1 MPESTLQAVSL
12 RRQTER
18 LEYIAPFLHRH
29 RSIVSFDENERALLE
44 SSAALSQSFDCGATI
59 RRQTDVNSSP
69 SIVASGWACYARS
82 TRNGR
87 RQILSFILPGD
98 SIGLA
103 EGPFAP
109 GLSEIVALTDMVLLD
124 ASNIQQALAE
134 SHCANLRMAF
144 YFERGL
150 QEARLLDLVVQLGQ
164 QSSLERTAHLL
175 LELHHRMDRAGL
187 VRNERFHLP
196 LAQHQ
201 LGAALGLSHI
211 QMHRTLQT
219 LRSRGL
225 LVLNGR
231 EATLPNVD
239 ELEQAAGYEVR
250 PADRWGIGKSSP
262 TAFASSDDQSSHQR
276 SPGDFAVVEPDAQNK
291 RA

>member
-1 MPESTLQAVSL
+1 
-12 RRQTER
+12 
-18 LEYIAPFLHRH
+18 
-29 RSIVSFDENERALLE
+29 
-44 SSAALSQSFDCGATI
+44 
-59 RRQTDVNSSP
+59 
-69 SIVASGWACYARS
+69 
-82 TRNGR
+82 
-87 RQILSFILPGD
+87 
-98 SIGLA
+98 
-103 EGPFAP
+103 
-109 GLSEIVALTDMVLLD
+109 
-124 ASNIQQALAE
+124 
-134 SHCANLRMAF
+134 MAF

-175 LELHHRMDRAGL
+175 LELHHRLDRAGL

-231 EATLPNVD
+231 EATLPHVD
-239 ELEQAAGYEVR
+239 ELEQAAGYEVTR
-250 PADRWGIGKSSP
+250 GARWEIGRDSP
-262 TAFASSDDQSSHQR
+262 NAFASLDDQSSHQR
-276 SPGDFAVVEPDAQNK
+276 AHDDFAVVEPDT
-291 RA
+291 

>member
-1 MPESTLQAVSL
+1 MPESTLQAHSF
-12 RRQTER
+12 RPQTER

-44 SSAALSQSFDCGATI
+44 SSADLSHSFDCGATI
-59 RRQTDVNSSP
+59 RRQTDVTTSP
-69 SIVASGWACYARS
+69 AIVASGWACYARS
-82 TRNGR
+82 RRNGR

-103 EGPFAP
+103 EGLFAP

-150 QEARLLDLVVQLGQ
+150 QEARLLDLVVQLG

-231 EATLPNVD
+231 EATLPHVD
-239 ELEQAAGYEVR
+239 ELEQAAGYEVT
-250 PADRWGIGKSSP
+250 PGARWEIGKDSP
-262 TAFASSDDQSSHQR
+262 NAFASSDDQSSHQR
-276 SPGDFAVVEPDAQNK
+276 SHDDFAVVEPDAQNK

>member
-1 MPESTLQAVSL
+1 VPESTSLAHSL

-29 RSIVSFDENERALLE
+29 RSIVSFDEHERALLE
-44 SSAALSQSFDCGATI
+44 SSAALSHSFDCGATI
-59 RRQTDVNSSP
+59 RRQTDVTTSP

-87 RQILSFILPGD
+87 RQIFSFILPGD

-103 EGPFAP
+103 KGPFAR
-109 GLSEIVALTDMVLLD
+109 GFSEILALTDVVLLD

-134 SHCANLRMAF
+134 SHCSNLRMAF
-144 YFERGL
+144 YLERGL

-196 LAQHQ
+196 LTQHQ
-201 LGAALGLSHI
+201 IGAALGLSQI
-211 QMHRTLQT
+211 QMHRTLQA

-250 PADRWGIGKSSP
+250 PAGRWEIGKSSP
-262 TAFASSDDQSSHQR
+262 NAFASSDDQSSHQR
-276 SPGDFAVVEPDAQNK
+276 SHGDVAVVEPDAQNK

>member
-211 QMHRTLQT
+211 QMHRTLQAF
-219 LRSRGL
+219 RSRGL

-250 PADRWGIGKSSP
+250 PAGRWGIGNSSAN
-262 TAFASSDDQSSHQR
+262 AFASSDDQSSHR
-276 SPGDFAVVEPDAQNK
+276 GSHGDFAVLEPDAQNK

>member
-1 MPESTLQAVSL
+1 MPETSL
-12 RRQTER
+12 AHSSRRQAER
-18 LEYIAPFLHRH
+18 LDYIEPFLNRH
-29 RSIVSFDENERALLE
+29 QSIVSFDENERALLE
-44 SSAALSQSFDCGATI
+44 CSAALSHSFDCGATI
-59 RRQTDVNSSP
+59 RRQTDVVTSP
-69 SIVASGWACYARS
+69 AIVASGWACYARS
-82 TRNGR
+82 RRNGR

-124 ASNIQQALAE
+124 ASNIKQALAK

-164 QSSLERTAHLL
+164 SSLERTAHLL

-187 VRNERFHLP
+187 VRNETFHLP

-211 QMHRTLQT
+211 QVHRTLQT

-231 EATLPNVD
+231 EATLPHVD
-239 ELEQAAGYEVR
+239 ELEQAAGYEVT
-250 PADRWGIGKSSP
+250 PGARWEIENP
-262 TAFASSDDQSSHQR
+262 NVPASSDDQSSHQW
-276 SPGDFAVVEPDAQNK
+276 SHDDSAVVEPDTQNE